1 MRMDQP
7 ESQWNKG
14 VNNWEYANEGI
25 KNPQWYDGQPEPY
38 KSSSF
43 ADAVS
48 RLFTPGYFNSWDTF
62 ASTIHNDPTNTK
74 NTDFMSLEYI
84 HNIVHVSSYS
94 SALSNFNI
102 PSLWIDYP

>member
-1 MRMDQP
+1 MDQP

-14 VNNWEYANEGI
+14 VNNWEYANERI
-25 KNPQWYDGQPEPY
+25 KNPQWYDGQLEPY

-48 RLFTPGYFNSWDTF
+48 RLFTPGYFNSWETF
-62 ASTIHNDPTNTK
+62 ASTIHNNPTNTK

-84 HNIVHVSSYS
+84 HNIVHVSLYS
-94 SALSNFNI
+94 SAPSDSNVT
-102 PSLWIDYP
+102 SLWIDLS